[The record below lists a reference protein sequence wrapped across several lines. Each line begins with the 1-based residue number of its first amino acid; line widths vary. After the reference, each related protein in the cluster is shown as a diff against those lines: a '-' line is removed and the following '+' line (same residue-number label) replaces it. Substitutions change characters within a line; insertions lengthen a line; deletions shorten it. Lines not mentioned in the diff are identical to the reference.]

1 MEVCVGRIQQA
12 SISTLSPRDVDLRE
26 LIQRIAGHFQQSS
39 RQHLISVELDALP
52 TSFHCDPKLV
62 GILLSNLLENAARH
76 APEGG
81 VIWVTGRRTADDAVE
96 IAIMDEGPGIPAAE
110 QARIFERYTQGDAA
124 ATRKQGMGLGLFI
137 VRRIAEMHGGKA
149 VCESE
154 PGEGSTFRVTLRR
167 CSAEDPAL

>member
-1 MEVCVGRIQQA
+1 M
-12 SISTLSPRDVDLRE
+12 TDL
-26 LIQRIAGHFQQSS
+26 A
-39 RQHLISVELDALP
+39 
-52 TSFHCDPKLV
+52 
-62 GILLSNLLENAARH
+62 GILLSKLLEKAARH

-137 VRRIAEMHGGKA
+137 VRRIAEMHGGTA

-154 PGEGSTFRVTLRR
+154 PGEGSTFRVTLSR
-167 CSAEDPAL
+167 CSAEDPAP

>member
-1 MEVCVGRIQQA
+1 MTFARDGLQRKHCNDRSGRYPPEQA
-12 SISTLSPRDVDLRE
+12 PGKRR
-26 LIQRIAGHFQQSS
+26 
-39 RQHLISVELDALP
+39 P
-52 TSFHCDPKLV
+52 T
-62 GILLSNLLENAARH
+62 R
-76 APEGG
+76 PEGG
-81 VIWVTGRRTADDAVE
+81 VIWVTGRRAADDAVE

-137 VRRIAEMHGGKA
+137 VRRIAEMHGGTA

-167 CSAEDPAL
+167 CSAEDPAP